1 VPVGAPWPT
10 RHHSRAIA
18 FPVER
23 LVQFTHLMLLARSL
37 WWKAL
42 ATVVAAVVF
51 VWLLEVTTLDSRY
64 VRLPLT
70 LVERSFDPTAPPAP
84 GARLAF
90 TATAY
95 CKGMVTSS
103 GVPVQTGVT
112 AADQTLLPLGSLV
125 QLDFRDDKYDG
136 IYTVLDTGP
145 TVEGREIDLYMWN
158 CHEALRFGRRP
169 VRMTVLRLG
178 WNPHATTRGFMDRLF
193 RKPEPLPEP
202 EPLPSRPLPVAP

>member
-1 VPVGAPWPT
+1 
-10 RHHSRAIA
+10 
-18 FPVER
+18 
-23 LVQFTHLMLLARSL
+23 MLLARSL
-37 WWKAL
+37 WGKAL
-42 ATVVAAVVF
+42 VTAVAALVF

-64 VRLPLT
+64 IRLPLT
-70 LVERSFDPTAPPAP
+70 LIERSFDPTAPPAP

-103 GVPVQTGVT
+103 GVPAQTGVT
-112 AADQTLLPLGSLV
+112 AADSTLLPLGSLV

-145 TVEGREIDLYMWN
+145 AVEGREIDLYMWN

-193 RKPEPLPEP
+193 RKPEPPPEP
-202 EPLPSRPLPVAP
+202 EPDPLPSRPLHVTP